1 MSMYFLDEQSW
12 AKFQELARWFD
23 ANVGGTTGSGTSD
36 PLANN
41 LVPFELSAGPTQN
54 DDGAWVAQ
62 GKPLY
67 FNGENCYDLNAD
79 VNDYAADVFFPLSKD
94 APSYKQGDRLF
105 CIHRGRWE
113 AFEGSTTP
121 GELSGVVME
130 AIKRTPDPTSDPAEY
145 TFGKVRVTL
154 SVFGQRRFQ

>member
-94 APSYKQGDRLF
+94 APSW
-105 CIHRGRWE
+105 GRSPGRVLVFRVAGVL
-113 AFEGSTTP
+113 AFFLVVLGCGAGFACEFFMATP
-121 GELSGVVME
+121 FIGW
-130 AIKRTPDPTSDPAEY
+130 D
-145 TFGKVRVTL
+145 KVRAPYRANKNVTD
-154 SVFGQRRFQ
+154 RAM